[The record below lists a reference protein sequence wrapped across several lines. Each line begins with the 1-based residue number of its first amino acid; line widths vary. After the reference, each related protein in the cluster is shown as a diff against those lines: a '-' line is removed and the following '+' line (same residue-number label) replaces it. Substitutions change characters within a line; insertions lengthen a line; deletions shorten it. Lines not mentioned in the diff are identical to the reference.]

1 MNNKNKIVTKILEK
15 NSYTD
20 LTKSIITE
28 EQVYKDYDYFMA
40 QKIAKAMLDKGM
52 ISIDEFNKISEKNR
66 ETFSPYLVE
75 IMP

>member
-1 MNNKNKIVTKILEK
+1 MNNKNKIVTKILEE
-15 NSYTD
+15 NSYPD

-66 ETFSPYLVE
+66 ETFSPYLVA

>member
-1 MNNKNKIVTKILEK
+1 MNDKNKIVTKILEK
-15 NSYTD
+15 NSYPD

-28 EQVYKDYDYFMA
+28 EQVYKDYDYFIA

>member
-1 MNNKNKIVTKILEK
+1 
-15 NSYTD
+15 
-20 LTKSIITE
+20 
-28 EQVYKDYDYFMA
+28 MA

>member
-1 MNNKNKIVTKILEK
+1 MNDKNKIVTKILEK
-15 NSYTD
+15 DSYPE

-40 QKIAKAMLDKGM
+40 QKIAKAMLDKEM
-52 ISIDEFNKISEKNR
+52 ISIDEFNKISKKNR

>member
-1 MNNKNKIVTKILEK
+1 MNDKNKIITKILEK
-15 NSYTD
+15 NSYPD
-20 LTKSIITE
+20 LKKAIITE

-40 QKIAKAMLDKGM
+40 QKITKVMFDKGI

-75 IMP
+75 IMQ

>member
-1 MNNKNKIVTKILEK
+1 MNDKNKIVTKILEK
-15 NSYTD
+15 NSYPD

>member
-15 NSYTD
+15 NSYPD

-28 EQVYKDYDYFMA
+28 EQVYKDYDYFIA

>member
-1 MNNKNKIVTKILEK
+1 MNDNNKIVTKILEK
-15 NSYTD
+15 NSYPD

-28 EQVYKDYDYFMA
+28 EQVYKDYDYFIA

>member
-1 MNNKNKIVTKILEK
+1 MNDNNKIVTKILEK
-15 NSYTD
+15 NSYPD

-66 ETFSPYLVE
+66 DTFSPYLVE

>member
-1 MNNKNKIVTKILEK
+1 MNDKNKIVTKILEK
-15 NSYTD
+15 SSYPD
-20 LTKSIITE
+20 LTKAIITE

-40 QKIAKAMLDKGM
+40 QKIAKAMLDREM

-75 IMP
+75 IME